1 VNVVEA
7 IKEVAGF
14 ANDDATFGSFANVCF
29 HKGEVW
35 AMGPAA
41 GAVEPTPDLDIS
53 IAVPARKM
61 TRAIQAMGKKDV
73 EFSVEGSRLTIRGAG
88 KATVE
93 GALIKDQPKVHKPPA
108 EGWIQVAGM
117 ARLPQLEDTVSKDT
131 TRRHLSGVHFQD
143 DRAESTDGH
152 GMMRLQLQVDK
163 PLPSAI
169 VMVAALSG
177 LPDVCWL
184 AHQGGRLF
192 ISAVDPTKGNSGLG
206 YSGLGYRFAGIVE
219 AAFPPAQEI
228 INGAKEQPV
237 MTVDRLA
244 LIDLVKRARLSN
256 KMIRIEV
263 VRNKL
268 TVAVDEG
275 GDTLFAFASS
285 VEFETKVKGN
295 AVPSGVIGFDSTLL
309 LPMLSHA
316 TSAAVDLWLTPDPKG
331 GLGPLMLIDGPFT
344 AVLMPCRL

>member
-1 VNVVEA
+1 VNAAEA
-7 IKEVAGF
+7 VKEVAGF
-14 ANDDATFGSFANVCF
+14 ASDEGTFNPFTNVCF

-35 AMGPAA
+35 AMGPSA
-41 GAVEPTPDLDIS
+41 GAVEPTPELDIS
-53 IAVPARKM
+53 IAVPSRKLVK
-61 TRAIQAMGKKDV
+61 ALQAVGKKDV
-73 EFSVEGSRLTIRGAG
+73 EFTVEGSRLTIRGAG
-88 KATVE
+88 KATLE
-93 GALIKDQPKVHKPPA
+93 GALIKDQPKVHRPPT
-108 EGWIQVAGM
+108 EGWIQAVGM
-117 ARLPQLEDTVSKDT
+117 SRLPQLEDTVSKDT
-131 TRRHLSGVHFQD
+131 TRRHLSGIHFQE

-152 GMMRLQLQVDK
+152 GMMRLQLQVDQ

-169 VMVAALSG
+169 VMAAALAG

-192 ISAVDPTKGNSGLG
+192 ISPEDPTKGNA
-206 YSGLGYRFAGIVE
+206 GLGYRFAGIVE
-219 AAFPPAQEI
+219 ASFPPAQEI
-228 INGAKEQPV
+228 INGAKQQPV

-244 LIDLVKRARLSN
+244 LIDLVKRARLASKN
-256 KMIRIEV
+256 IKLEV

-268 TVAVDEG
+268 TVVVEEG

-295 AVPSGVIGFDSTLL
+295 AVPNGVIGFDSTLL

-316 TSAAVDLWLTPDPKG
+316 TSAAVDIWMTPDPEG
-331 GLGPLMLIDGPFT
+331 GLGPLMLIDGEFT